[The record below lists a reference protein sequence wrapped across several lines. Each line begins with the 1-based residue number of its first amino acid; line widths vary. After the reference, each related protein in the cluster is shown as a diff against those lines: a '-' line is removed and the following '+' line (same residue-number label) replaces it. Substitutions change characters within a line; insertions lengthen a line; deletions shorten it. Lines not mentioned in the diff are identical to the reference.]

1 MNQRRAF
8 GIACGLAVALV
19 AAGCGIKEEVYNA
32 KVMEA
37 ERLKKELE
45 AANQAQKSLEEQLAL
60 VKQENLTLSTK
71 LSELGQDVA
80 KLLGEK
86 GALATDLQA
95 TRDRE
100 AKLRKEQEA
109 QRARMAKYREVI
121 EKFKSLVTSG
131 KLKIRIVRG
140 QMVVEMASNILFET
154 GKANL
159 SDEGKLALGELAKI
173 LMTITDR
180 NFQVA
185 GHTDNVPIDSK
196 KFPSNWE
203 LSSARAVTVVKFL
216 QDSGVKPV
224 QLSAAGYAEYA
235 PAQTN
240 DTEDGRSANRRIEIT
255 LMPNL
260 DELPDLSG
268 LEGDIGK
275 KSE

>member
-1 MNQRRAF
+1 MNRRYAVRIV
-8 GIACGLAVALV
+8 GGLIAALL

-45 AANQAQKSLEEQLAL
+45 AANQAQKGLEEQLAL
-60 VKQENLTLSTK
+60 VRQENLTLSTK

-100 AKLRKEQEA
+100 ARLKKEQEA
-109 QRARMAKYREVI
+109 QRARMAKYRQVI
-121 EKFKSLVTSG
+121 EKFQSLVSSG

-140 QMVVEMASNILFET
+140 QMVVEMASNILFAT
-154 GKANL
+154 GKADL
-159 SDEGKLALGELAKI
+159 SDEGKIALGELAKI
-173 LMTITDR
+173 LTTITDR

-185 GHTDNVPIDSK
+185 GHTDNVPIESK

-240 DTEDGRSANRRIEIT
+240 DSEEGRTANRRIEIT

-268 LEGDIGK
+268 LESDIGK